1 LAEVAGGVAQF
12 LVVRQREHVK
22 RMRKCSYCGA
32 EYPDDAVVCAVD
44 QTPLVIEPRGKIDDA
59 ARSPFGLAITGG
71 LASLLICTAIYFTI
85 GRIMRDIVRMRGGD
99 LGVPAS
105 YDVTDF
111 IHPAITWS
119 LFGIGA
125 LCFTFFVCYH
135 RCLKES
141 HGVITAIVSFAIIVS
156 LTFGPMFA
164 ASLFNFTR
172 LVPAVLI
179 GMSTG
184 SSAGYYIG
192 AVLQVAVGVWLLAW
206 FRRTPPNTAL
216 EPTTTAP

>member
-1 LAEVAGGVAQF
+1 
-12 LVVRQREHVK
+12 
-22 RMRKCSYCGA
+22 MRKCSYCGA
-32 EYPDDAVVCAVD
+32 EYTDDAVACAVD
-44 QTPLVIEPRGKIDDA
+44 QTPLVSEPSGKIHNA
-59 ARSPFGLAITGG
+59 ARSSFGLAVTSG

-85 GRIMRDIVRMRGGD
+85 GRIMRDIVSMRGVD
-99 LGVPAS
+99 SGVPAS

-141 HGVITAIVSFAIIVS
+141 HGVVTAIVSFVIIAS
-156 LTFGPMFA
+156 LTFGPMFVP
-164 ASLFNFTR
+164 SLFDFDW
-172 LVPAVLI
+172 LIPAVVI

-192 AVLQVAVGVWLLAW
+192 AALQVVVGVWLLAW

-216 EPTTTAP
+216 EPTPTAP

>member
-1 LAEVAGGVAQF
+1 VA
-12 LVVRQREHVK
+12 VVQLWIVRRREHVK

-32 EYPDDAVVCAVD
+32 EYPDDTVACTVD
-44 QTPLVIEPRGKIDDA
+44 QTPLVSQPSGKIHDA
-59 ARSPFGLAITGG
+59 VRSPVGLAITSG

-85 GRIMRDIVRMRGGD
+85 GRIMRDIIRMHGVD
-99 LGVPAS
+99 TGVPAS

-141 HGVITAIVSFAIIVS
+141 HGVITAIISFAIIVS

-164 ASLFNFTR
+164 ASLFDFTR

-192 AVLQVAVGVWLLAW
+192 AALQVVVGVWLLDW

-216 EPTTTAP
+216 EPTPTAP